1 MSEAIV
7 VTQGERADMTGS
19 EVFIAIH
26 CRECGERI
34 TDAELADAAFPRG
47 VQPEGKQSFKIVCL
61 DCDCVRDEKTP
72 TTWIKLH
79 EFIKA
84 LADSV
89 GMKAERIRETIRIAF
104 PAPF

>member
-1 MSEAIV
+1 
-7 VTQGERADMTGS
+7 MTGS

-34 TDAELADAAFPRG
+34 TDAELADATFPRG

-61 DCDCVRDEKTP
+61 DCDCVRYEK
-72 TTWIKLH
+72 WIKLH
-79 EFIKA
+79 EFIEA
-84 LADSV
+84 LAEIV
-89 GMKAERIRETIRIAF
+89 GMKAERKIQETMRIAF